1 MKFVYEKQLRD
12 ESIKLPFKQY
22 WGISR
27 RTKLKQIVRN
37 IGSGM
42 TPEGS
47 PKHLI
52 VRAFGRFVAHLEEF
66 RI

>member
-1 MKFVYEKQLRD
+1 MWDMKFLIEEPPRGLI
-12 ESIKLPFKQY
+12 IKLPFKQY

-27 RTKLKQIVRN
+27 RTKLKQIVWK

-47 PKHLI
+47 PKH
-52 VRAFGRFVAHLEEF
+52 
-66 RI
+66 